1 MRMLQA
7 VSTVLAV
14 LRYRKG
20 VSENFGG
27 GDTGENPDIAQS
39 SNPYASFGGEPAQSY
54 QQAPFSG
61 NPDPP
66 TSTAPD
72 YKPAY

>member
-1 MRMLQA
+1 MA
-7 VSTVLAV
+7 LAI

-27 GDTGENPDIAQS
+27 GQDPVDPIGQS
-39 SNPYASFGGEPAQSY
+39 SNPYASFGGESDQSY

-61 NPDPP
+61 TTVEGGSQPP
-66 TSTAPD
+66 PASD
-72 YKPAY
+72 YQPPAY